1 MHMPMYSKRLATRA
15 PALRG
20 SKTFRQQQVNNNGR
34 RPLHVVP
41 FEYIPVLLVFV
52 GEFES
57 RDIVGG
63 LRLA

>member
-1 MHMPMYSKRLATRA
+1 MPMYSKRPASHA
-15 PALRG
+15 PTLRG

-34 RPLHVVP
+34 RPLQLMP
-41 FEYIPVLLVFV
+41 YEYIPVLLVFV